1 MELRILATA
10 DLHLGMR
17 FAGYPD
23 LQARLTE
30 ARFATLEALV
40 ARGNAEGCRLLLVVG
55 DLFHRVSLPQ
65 REILRAA
72 DALNGFQGEAVAVLP
87 GNHDYYSGAAGSL
100 WRSFRE
106 RAGDRVLLLAE
117 PRVYDLA
124 HYGLGVRLFPGPCTS
139 KHSRTHALGWL
150 AALPSGGVKPASGG
164 VQPAEGG
171 VKPASG
177 GVQPAKGG
185 VQAAAGGL
193 AIGVAHGAIE
203 GISPDAQG
211 EYYPMRR
218 AELDACGLDFW
229 VVGHTHRPPTDA
241 DGSLFIPGTPEPDGF
256 DCRHA
261 GSVLLLEIAAGR
273 VRAERLDMGTFRFRR
288 ETLELAEEEDAGAAF
303 ARFHTPQYANTL
315 LRLTLRGLLGA
326 EGLRRAHEEVRR
338 LEQALPWVQTDDGEL
353 AERITPERVEAEF
366 ARGSF
371 SWLLLRRLLEAGDPE
386 ALEQAYALIRE
397 VRG

>member
-1 MELRILATA
+1 MVLRILATA

-40 ARGNAEGCRLLLVVG
+40 ARGNAEGCRLLLVAG

-72 DALNGFQGEAVAVLP
+72 DALNAFQGEAVAVLP
-87 GNHDYYSGAAGSL
+87 GNHDYYTGAAGSL

-150 AALPSGGVKPASGG
+150 AALPSGGV
-164 VQPAEGG
+164 QPT
-171 VKPASG
+171 
-177 GVQPAKGG
+177 
-185 VQAAAGGL
+185 AGGL

-261 GSVLLLEIAAGR
+261 GSALLLEIAAGR
-273 VRAERLDMGTFRFRR
+273 VRAERLDMGTFRFLR

-303 ARFHTPQYANTL
+303 ARFHTPEYANTL

-338 LEQALPWVQTDDGEL
+338 LEQALPWVEVDDGEL

>member
-150 AALPSGGVKPASGG
+150 AALPSGGVKPA
-164 VQPAEGG
+164 E
-171 VKPASG
+171 
-177 GVQPAKGG
+177 GG

-303 ARFHTPQYANTL
+303 ARFHTPEYANTL

>member
-40 ARGNAEGCRLLLVVG
+40 ARGNAEGCRLLLVAG

-72 DALNGFQGEAVAVLP
+72 DALNAFQGEAVAVLP
-87 GNHDYYSGAAGSL
+87 GNHDYYTGAAGSL

-164 VQPAEGG
+164 V
-171 VKPASG
+171 KPAS
-177 GVQPAKGG
+177 GG

-211 EYYPMRR
+211 EYYPMRH

-261 GSVLLLEIAAGR
+261 GSALLLEVAAGQVR
-273 VRAERLDMGTFRFRR
+273 VERLDTGTFRFRR
-288 ETLELAEEEDAGAAF
+288 ETLELAEEEDAGTAF
-303 ARFHTPQYANTL
+303 TRFHAPQYANTL

-326 EGLRRAHEEVRR
+326 EGLRRAREEVRR
-338 LEQALPWVQTDDGEL
+338 LEQALPWVEVDDGEL

-371 SWLLLRRLLEAGDPE
+371 SWLLLRRLLESSDPE
-386 ALEQAYALIRE
+386 ALQAAYALIRE

>member
-150 AALPSGGVKPASGG
+150 AALPSGGV
-164 VQPAEGG
+164 
-171 VKPASG
+171 
-177 GVQPAKGG
+177 QPAKGG

-261 GSVLLLEIAAGR
+261 GSALLLEIAAGR

>member
-1 MELRILATA
+1 MELRILATS

-40 ARGNAEGCRLLLVVG
+40 ARGNAEDCRLLLVAG

-87 GNHDYYSGAAGSL
+87 GNHDYYTGAAGSL

-150 AALPSGGVKPASGG
+150 AALPSGGVQA
-164 VQPAEGG
+164 AAGG
-171 VKPASG
+171 VKPAS
-177 GVQPAKGG
+177 GG

-261 GSVLLLEIAAGR
+261 GSALLLEVAAGQVR
-273 VRAERLDMGTFRFRR
+273 VERLDTGTFRFRR
-288 ETLELAEEEDAGAAF
+288 ETLELAEEEDAGTAF
-303 ARFHTPQYANTL
+303 TRFHAPQYANTL

-326 EGLRRAHEEVRR
+326 EGLRRAREEVRR
-338 LEQALPWVQTDDGEL
+338 LEQALPWVEVDDGEL